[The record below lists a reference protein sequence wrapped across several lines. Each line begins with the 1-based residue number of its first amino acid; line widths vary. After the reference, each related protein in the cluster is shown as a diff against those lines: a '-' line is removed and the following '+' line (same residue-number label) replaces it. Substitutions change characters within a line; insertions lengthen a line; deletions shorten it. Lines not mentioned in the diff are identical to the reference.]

1 MSGIFG
7 IFNFDGAPVSPHL
20 LRRMA
25 EFMAFRGPDKQETW
39 VDGSVGLG
47 QAMLRTTDESLRERQ
62 PFSLDN
68 QVWIVADARVDGR
81 DDLIRRLEAGG
92 RGELKNAP
100 DVELILHAYHAWGAD
115 CVRRLIGDFAFA
127 IWDKQK
133 RSLFCARDHF
143 GIKPFYYA
151 RAGNCL
157 IISNTLNC
165 IRIHPAVSGRLN
177 DQAVGDF
184 LILGSNENLE
194 TTFFDGVQRL
204 PPAHMLIWS
213 NGDLRTR
220 RYWTMPIED
229 EIRYRREGDYVER
242 FVELLDEAVSDRLRA
257 DRLGIF
263 MSGGMDST
271 TIAATTN
278 KLLLRKNAPFD
289 LRAYTLVYDRLIPD
303 EERGYSGLVAEYL
316 GIPINYIVAD
326 DYQLYERFDE
336 PESRKPEPSNNPR
349 TAMLVDQ
356 YREVAPHTRVTLTG
370 QGGDV
375 VLRGSF
381 SYLINLFKSLQ
392 FSRALMEVGRHALR
406 HRRLPQIGFRT
417 IVRRWLKMPSWKPPY
432 PDWLNRDFEARL
444 NLPERWNQFLAEQ
457 PHIHPRRP
465 EAYRILTSSVWT
477 RLFESYDPEVTNFPI
492 ETRHPLFD
500 LRLLS
505 YLMAMPTLPVCVDK
519 RLMRLAMQGL
529 LPEET
534 LRRPKAPLAADPT
547 PDQLKICGRRLWQ
560 SFTPV
565 KALSQYVDLPKYAN
579 RDFVVG
585 SAHLRKLDSD
595 TASLEIRPLSLN
607 HWLKWLGSP

>member
-7 IFNFDGAPVSPHL
+7 IFNIDGSPVSPHL

-47 QAMLRTTDESLRERQ
+47 QAMLRVTDESLRERQ

-81 DDLIRRLEAGG
+81 DDLISRLEAES
-92 RGELKNAP
+92 RDDLKNAT
-100 DVELILHAYHAWGAD
+100 DVELILQAYHAWGAD

-127 IWDKQK
+127 IWDKRK
-133 RSLFCARDHF
+133 RIMFCARDHF

-165 IRIHPAVSGRLN
+165 IRLHPAVSDRLN

-184 LILGSNENLE
+184 LILGSNENPE
-194 TTFFDGVQRL
+194 TTFFAGIQRL
-204 PPAHMLIWS
+204 PAAHTLIWS

-257 DRLGIF
+257 DRVGIF

-271 TIAATTN
+271 TIAATTK

-289 LRAYTLVYDRLIPD
+289 LRAYTLVYDHLIPD
-303 EERGYSGLVAEYL
+303 EERRYSGLVAEYL

-336 PESRKPEPSNNPR
+336 PESRKPEPSNSPR

-356 YREVAPHTRVTLTG
+356 YRKVAPHTRVTLTG

-381 SYLINLFKSLQ
+381 SYLINLFKSLR
-392 FSRALMEVGRHALR
+392 FSRAAIEIGRHALT
-406 HRRLPQIGFRT
+406 HRSLPQIGFRT
-417 IVRRWLKMPSWKPPY
+417 RVMRWLKMSSWKPPY

-444 NLPERWNQFLAEQ
+444 NLPERWNQLLAEQ

-465 EAYRILTSSVWT
+465 EAYRILTASVWT
-477 RLFESYDPEVTNFPI
+477 RLFESYDPEATNFPI

-505 YLMAMPTLPVCVDK
+505 YLMALPTLPVCVDK

-529 LPEET
+529 LPEQT
-534 LRRPKAPLAADPT
+534 LRRPKVPLVADPT
-547 PDQLKICGRRLWQ
+547 PDQLKNCGRRLWQ
-560 SFTPV
+560 SFAPV

-585 SAHLRKLDSD
+585 SANIRRLDSD
-595 TASLEIRPLSLN
+595 LASLEIRPLSLN

>member
-7 IFNFDGAPVSPHL
+7 IIDFDGAPVSPHL

-47 QAMLRTTDESLRERQ
+47 QAMLRTTAESLRERQ

-81 DDLIRRLEAGG
+81 DDLIRRLKAGG
-92 RGELKNAP
+92 RGELKNAT
-100 DVELILHAYHAWGAD
+100 DVELILQAYHAWGAD
-115 CVRRLIGDFAFA
+115 CVSRLIGDFAFA
-127 IWDKQK
+127 IWDKRK

-165 IRIHPAVSGRLN
+165 IRIHPAVSDRLN

-184 LILGSNENLE
+184 LISGSNENPE
-194 TTFFDGVQRL
+194 TTFFAGVQRL
-204 PPAHMLIWS
+204 PAAHTLIWS

-229 EIRYRREGDYVER
+229 EIRYRREGDYIEH

-257 DRLGIF
+257 DRVGIF

-303 EERGYSGLVAEYL
+303 EERRYSGLVAEYL
-316 GIPINYIVAD
+316 GIPISYIVAD

-336 PESRKPEPSNNPR
+336 LESRKPEPSNTPR

-356 YREVAPHTRVTLTG
+356 YRKVAPHTRVTLTG

-392 FSRALMEVGRHALR
+392 FSRAVMEVGRHALT
-406 HRRLPQIGFRT
+406 HRSLPQIGFRT
-417 IVRRWLKMPSWKPPY
+417 RVMRWLKMPSWKPPY

-444 NLPERWNQFLAEQ
+444 NLLERWNQLLAEQ

-465 EAYRILTSSVWT
+465 EAYRILMASVWT

-505 YLMAMPTLPVCVDK
+505 YLMALPTLPVCVDK
-519 RLMRLAMQGL
+519 RLMRMAMQGL
-529 LPEET
+529 LPEQT
-534 LRRPKAPLAADPT
+534 LRRPKAPLVADPT
-547 PDQLKICGRRLWQ
+547 PYQLKNCARRLWK
-560 SFTPV
+560 SFAPV
-565 KALSQYVDLPKYAN
+565 KALSQFVDLPKYAN

-585 SAHLRKLDSD
+585 SARLRKLDSD
-595 TASLEIRPLSLN
+595 LASMEIRPLSLN

>member
-7 IFNFDGAPVSPHL
+7 IFNFDGAPVSPQL
-20 LRRMA
+20 MRRMA
-25 EFMAFRGPDKQETW
+25 EFMAFRGPDKQETR
-39 VDGSVGLG
+39 VDSGAGLG
-47 QAMLRTTDESLRERQ
+47 HTMLRTTDESFRERQ

-81 DDLIRRLEAGG
+81 DDLVRRLEAGR
-92 RGELKNAP
+92 RGELKNAT

-115 CVRRLIGDFAFA
+115 CVSHMIGDFAFA
-127 IWDKQK
+127 IWDERK

-165 IRIHPAVSGRLN
+165 IRLHPAVSDRLN

-184 LILGSNENLE
+184 LIWGSNENPE
-194 TTFFDGVQRL
+194 TTFFAGIQRL
-204 PPAHMLIWS
+204 PAAHTLTWS

-220 RYWTMPIED
+220 RYWAMPIED
-229 EIRYRREGDYVER
+229 EIRRRRESDYVER
-242 FVELLDEAVSDRLRA
+242 FVELLDEAVNDRLRT
-257 DRLGIF
+257 DRVGIF

-271 TIAATTN
+271 TIAATAN
-278 KLLLRKNAPFD
+278 KLLSLKNAPFD
-289 LRAYTLVYDRLIPD
+289 LRAYTTVYDRLIPD
-303 EERGYSGLVAEYL
+303 EERRYSGLVAEYL

-336 PESRKPEPSNNPR
+336 PESRKPEPVNFPL
-349 TAMLVDQ
+349 TAMVADQ
-356 YREVAPHTRVTLTG
+356 YRQVEPHTRVTLTG

-381 SYLINLFKSLQ
+381 SYLINLFKRLR
-392 FSRALMEVGRHALR
+392 FGRAAMEVGRHALT
-406 HRRLPQIGFRT
+406 HRSLPQIGFRT
-417 IVRRWLKMPSWKPPY
+417 RVRRWLKRPAWKPSY
-432 PDWLNRDFEARL
+432 PAWLNHDFEARL
-444 NLPERWNQFLAEQ
+444 NLQERWNQLLAEQ

-465 EAYRILTSSVWT
+465 EAYQILTMPFWT
-477 RLFESYDPEVTNFPI
+477 KLFEAYDPGMTNFPV

-505 YLMAMPTLPVCVDK
+505 YLMALPTLPVCVDK
-519 RLMRLAMQGL
+519 RLMRVAMQGL
-529 LPEET
+529 LPEQT
-534 LRRPKAPLAADPT
+534 LRRAKAPLAADPT
-547 PDQLKICGRRLWQ
+547 ADQLQNCGRRLWQ
-560 SFTPV
+560 SFVPV

-579 RDFVVG
+579 RDSVVG

-595 TASLEIRPLSLN
+595 LASLEMRPLSLN
-607 HWLKWLGSP
+607 HWLKWQESP